1 MTNQSTSTIKNS
13 YSCIFVMFSHGSLQ
27 KQTSCQ
33 TPQSKLGFYENVT
46 VTLALH
52 RRPLLRRVFITKY
65 NFNFYFWY
73 FSLCYFCYVLFWSTL
88 QSSEAVLVE
97 KNLVLWRKFLQRT
110 EFLSEK
116 YQMNAKLCIKV
127 GNGTLLSPKFDMQ

>member
-1 MTNQSTSTIKNS
+1 MSDKPINQHHKHS

-73 FSLCYFCYVLFWSTL
+73 FSLFYFCYVLFWSTL

-116 YQMNAKLCIKV
+116 YQMNTKLCI
-127 GNGTLLSPKFDMQ
+127 